1 MRRTDFST
9 LSSLYQIL
17 QNCQWFSKML
27 NQEVEQK
34 RFSVMKS
41 NRWRSVFLQQI
52 CLDRHWIPNQ
62 LDASWNHARALG
74 SVDIPSRRP
83 FWALSAFYPFLQNL
97 RVTHSS
103 ELVLLA
109 PTGTLIVMMVY
120 YIYIDIR
127 TTFWNFTQSIGAI
140 DVTSVTLS
148 YFNSINAFDVKRCK
162 LMLIE
167 CQMFQWSNDPMFKCS
182 NVPMFQCSND
192 PMF

>member
-1 MRRTDFST
+1 MLHHRSVLTQDNIPLHTWYGTYRKSTFFQHLWLRNKAHTHRHIATAHPDDIIMRRTDFST

-62 LDASWNHARALG
+62 LDASWNHAWALG
-74 SVDIPSRRP
+74 SVDTPSRRP

-120 YIYIDIR
+120 
-127 TTFWNFTQSIGAI
+127 
-140 DVTSVTLS
+140 
-148 YFNSINAFDVKRCK
+148 
-162 LMLIE
+162 
-167 CQMFQWSNDPMFKCS
+167 
-182 NVPMFQCSND
+182 
-192 PMF
+192 